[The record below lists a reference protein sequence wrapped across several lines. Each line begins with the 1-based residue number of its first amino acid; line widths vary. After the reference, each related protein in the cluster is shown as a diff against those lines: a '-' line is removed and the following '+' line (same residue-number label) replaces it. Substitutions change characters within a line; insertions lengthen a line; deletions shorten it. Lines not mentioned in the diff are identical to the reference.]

1 MIYRKAKNAKV
12 FYRIDGYNVATITI
26 KEKRITID
34 VVQDLWTVAA
44 TATDSDTTIEST
56 EAEFNAAHKLAN
68 PVCSMLKIV

>member
-12 FYRIDGYNVATITI
+12 FYRIDGYDVVTITI

-34 VVQDLWTVAA
+34 VVEDLWTVAM
-44 TATDSDTTIEST
+44 TATDVDTTKESS
-56 EAEFNAAHKLAN
+56 EAEFNEAHKLAN